1 MRVSRSG
8 ASVALRNGEPNI
20 HQSASVHRF
29 SNVVGPV
36 TIGQGAVLGP
46 GTSVRAEPDTPFH
59 LGHQTHVNDGA
70 VIHGRGRGR
79 VTGDDDRDYAVWVG
93 DRTEIGHLALVHGP
107 AYIGAECFIG
117 FRSTVFNAHLGD
129 GCIVMMHALI
139 QDVEVPP
146 GRFVPSGSVVLTQ
159 EAADA
164 LPTVRPQDREFVA
177 QLLGSE
183 QGVRSVPRTSGTHF
197 GTHGFGTNGVNG
209 KGANGINGMSNG
221 ISSTNGASGQ
231 GGTMGSVPHRA
242 HASDSYPSPTSPNQ
256 VSKSRGSVVS
266 TSLSPELVQQ
276 VRQLL
281 AQGYKVTAE
290 SADKRRFQTA
300 SWNSCALAQSSYE
313 TDVLS
318 SLAACLSANAGQY
331 VRLIGVDTANKRR
344 AFEDIIQRPGDRP
357 GVGSVSSTPSASAS
371 YSSASV
377 APAPSGG
384 VAGTIAQQLQQYIS
398 QGYGISIETTTPR
411 RFQVQAWTSCG
422 GASNASPNQI
432 FGELDACM
440 KDNPGN
446 YVRVLVVD
454 TLNKS
459 RVAELVVQR
468 PSGPVTDATFTGGF
482 TTAPAASQ
490 GATAVGGLDASVVG
504 QIRNALASGHK
515 ITAEFTDARRYRINS
530 WNSCSGVS
538 ATSESQAIAQIQ
550 TCMADHPNDYVRVV
564 GVDPQAKRRVFHE
577 TVQRPNG
584 QKASAPAAAAT
595 PSYSTPASNGYSN
608 NGNGAA
614 SYGSSSLPAEVIS
627 QIQGLLSQGYKIGTE
642 HADRRRFKENIWN
655 SCKPIDATNK
665 SQVVAALESCLSDHA
680 GEYVRLIGID
690 TKNKSRV
697 YEETVQR
704 P

>member
-8 ASVALRNGEPNI
+8 SSVALGSGEPNI

-59 LGHQTHVNDGA
+59 LGHQTRVDDGA
-70 VIHGRGRGR
+70 VIHGRGWGR
-79 VTGDDDRDYAVWVG
+79 VTGDDNCDYAVWVG
-93 DRTEIGHLALVHGP
+93 DRSVISHLALVHGP
-107 AYIGAECFIG
+107 AYIGAECFVG
-117 FRSTVFNAHLGD
+117 FRSTIFNARLGD

-164 LPTVRPQDREFVA
+164 LPAVRPQDREFVA

-183 QGVRSVPRTSGTHF
+183 QGVRSAPRTSGAHF
-197 GTHGFGTNGVNG
+197 GTHSFGTNGMNG
-209 KGANGINGMSNG
+209 TNGMS
-221 ISSTNGASGQ
+221 SANGASGQ
-231 GGTMGSVPHRA
+231 RGTMGSIPRRA
-242 HASDSYPSPTSPNQ
+242 NASDSYPSPTSPNQ

-300 SWNSCALAQSSYE
+300 SWNSCPLAQSSYE

-357 GVGSVSSTPSASAS
+357 GVGSVSAPARASAS
-371 YSSASV
+371 YNGASV

-398 QGYGISIETTTPR
+398 QGYGIAIETTTAR

-432 FGELDACM
+432 FGELKACM
-440 KDNPGN
+440 EDNPGN

-454 TLNKS
+454 TVNKS
-459 RVAELVVQR
+459 RVNELVVQR

-482 TTAPAASQ
+482 ATAPAASQ
-490 GATAVGGLDASVVG
+490 GAVATGGLDATVVG
-504 QIRNALASGHK
+504 QIRNALASGYK

-530 WNSCSGVS
+530 WSSCSGVS

-584 QKASAPAAAAT
+584 QKAPVQAAATTSYSAPA
-595 PSYSTPASNGYSN
+595 SNNGYSS